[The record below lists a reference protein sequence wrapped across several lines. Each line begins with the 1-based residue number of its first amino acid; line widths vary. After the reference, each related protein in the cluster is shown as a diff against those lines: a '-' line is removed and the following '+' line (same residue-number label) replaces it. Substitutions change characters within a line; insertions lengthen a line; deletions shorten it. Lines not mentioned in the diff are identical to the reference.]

1 MVGHRALRISEALRE
16 ELNEMIGYEMSDPRV
31 QDIEV
36 IEVIMSPDG
45 KKAQVRLSVPGGEAK
60 QKEAL
65 DAIEH
70 ARSFFKRELNVR
82 LHMFRLPELKFGAE
96 GLPENGS
103 RLDFL
108 FRRIKRGRPREE
120 QPEETAGLQ
129 KDSAQ

>member
-16 ELNEMIGYEMSDPRV
+16 ELNELIGYEMSDPRV

-60 QKEAL
+60 QREAL
-65 DAIEH
+65 EAIEH
-70 ARSFFKRELNVR
+70 ARNFFKRELNVR

-120 QPEETAGLQ
+120 DATPSSVE